1 MLNQPLTLPNGH
13 VLKNR
18 ICKAAMT
25 EGLADKND
33 NATERH
39 ITLYKTWA
47 EGGAALLISGN
58 IMVDKRYL
66 ERSGNVVA
74 EDESGLAQ
82 LSAWASAV
90 GNAGSQL
97 WAQISHPGR
106 QCPRLANLH
115 PLAPSEVQLN
125 MVGNF
130 GRPRAA
136 SEAEI
141 QNIIR
146 RFARTAAIVK
156 KAGFHGVQIHAAH
169 GYLISQ
175 FLSPLTNL
183 RDDQWGGPL
192 HNRARLLLEIIR
204 AVRAEVGVAFPISVK
219 LNSADFQKGG
229 FSAADCQQVVGWLN
243 TAGVDLLEISG
254 GTYEQL
260 VFMQPEEMRAS
271 TQKREAYFLEYARE
285 IKKIARMPV
294 MVTGGFRSLAGMQS
308 ALEAGDTDM
317 LGIARPF
324 CLIPD
329 LANQLMAGQL
339 STLPHNEN
347 QLVLGKGYFGPASKS
362 KSLQALNNQS
372 QAGWYYHQ
380 IELLAAGLSPR
391 IAYSPRRALFSH
403 LNKDFMRAMRR
414 KFAKRNAA

>member
-13 VLKNR
+13 ILKNR

-25 EGLADKND
+25 EGLADKHD
-33 NATERH
+33 HATERH

-74 EDESGLAQ
+74 EDESGLPQ
-82 LSAWASAV
+82 LRAWATAV
-90 GNAGSQL
+90 NDAGSQL

-106 QCPRLANLH
+106 QCPRLANLK

-130 GRPRAA
+130 GKPRAA
-136 SEAEI
+136 TEADI
-141 QNIIR
+141 QDVIQ
-146 RFARTAAIVK
+146 RFARTAAIVQ

-183 RDDQWGGPL
+183 RTDQWGGPL
-192 HNRARLLLEIIR
+192 ENRARLLLEIIKAIR
-204 AVRAEVGVAFPISVK
+204 NAVGAHYPIAVK

-229 FSAADCQQVVGWLN
+229 FSAADCQQVVRWLN
-243 TAGVDLLEISG
+243 DAGIDLLEISG

-260 VFMQPEEMRAS
+260 VFMQPDEMRTS

-285 IKKIARMPV
+285 IKQIATMPI
-294 MVTGGFRSLAGMQS
+294 MVTGGFRSLAGMQE
-308 ALEAGDTDM
+308 ALNQGETDM

-324 CLIPD
+324 CLVPD
-329 LANQLMAGQL
+329 FPQQLFNGQL
-339 STLPHNEN
+339 QALPHNEN
-347 QLVLGKGYFGPASKS
+347 QLVLGKGYFGPASQS
-362 KSLQALNNQS
+362 KSMQALNNQS

-380 IELLAAGLSPR
+380 IELLAAGLTPHLH
-391 IAYSPRRALFSH
+391 YSPRKALFSH
-403 LNKDFMRAMRR
+403 LNKDFTRAIKR
-414 KFAKRNAA
+414 KFA